1 LAPLS
6 RVFVRE
12 LAGVRGPGPIVSLY
26 LDVDGRRHVRPADY
40 EAVFER
46 MAKEHADPSARDLVK
61 RLEQV
66 RAWVKAGFDRSRVRG
81 VAAFC
86 GVGVW
91 ETIELPVP
99 VRSQL
104 VVNDTPHVAQLEAVL
119 DNHERMG
126 VLLVDR
132 QRARVFVLELGEMLD
147 RTELFDQLPR
157 HEDDGGDIRR
167 DQAQDHQDA
176 VTQHHLKRA
185 AEAAFAAWQEQRY
198 EHLVL
203 CVPEELDGELRRHLH
218 SYLQR
223 RVAARLGLP
232 AAASEADIRD
242 AVAEVE
248 LQIER
253 ERKAEVVHRLRVA
266 HASGNA
272 GLAGL
277 ETVLPALGERRVGT
291 LLVSLGYEAPGWRC
305 PSCAQLAAKGP
316 RCPTCAERM
325 AKVDDVVEEAIEEAL
340 TQDCRVEVCDGNADL
355 DVLGRIGAL
364 LRF

>member
-1 LAPLS
+1 MAPLS
-6 RVFVRE
+6 RAFVRD

-26 LDVDGRRHVRPADY
+26 LDVDGRRHLRPADY

-46 MAKEHADPSARDLVK
+46 LAKEHSEHKGDVPR

-66 RAWVKAGFDRSRVRG
+66 RSWVKAGFDRSRVRG
-81 VAAFC
+81 VVAFC

-119 DNHERMG
+119 DSHERIG
-126 VLLVDR
+126 VLLADR
-132 QRARVFVLELGEMLD
+132 QHARVFVLELGEMLD

-157 HEDDGGDIRR
+157 HEDDGGDRRR
-167 DQAQDHQDA
+167 DQLQDHQA
-176 VTQHHLKRA
+176 AAAQHHLKRA

-203 CVPEELDGELRRHLH
+203 CVPEELDGDVRRVLH
-218 SYLQR
+218 SYLQK
-223 RVAARLGLP
+223 RVAARLNLT
-232 AAASEADIRD
+232 ASASEAEIRD

-248 LQIER
+248 QQIER
-253 ERKAEVVHRLRVA
+253 ERKAELVHRLRVA

-277 ETVLPALGERRVGT
+277 EAVLPALGDRRVGT
-291 LLVSLGYEAPGWRC
+291 LLVSFGYEAPGWRC
-305 PSCAQLAAKGP
+305 VTCEHLAARGP
-316 RCPTCAERM
+316 RCPTCTVTM
-325 AKVDDVVEEAIEEAL
+325 TKVDDVVEEAIEDAL
-340 TQDCRVEVCDGNADL
+340 TQDCQVEVCDGDADL

>member
-1 LAPLS
+1 LATLS
-6 RVFVRE
+6 RAFVRE
-12 LAGVRGPGPIVSLY
+12 LAGVRGPGPIVSAY
-26 LDVDGRRHVRPADY
+26 LNVDGSRYVRPADY

-46 MAKEHADPSARDLVK
+46 MARPHISPSARDLVK
-61 RLEQV
+61 RIHQIRRFV
-66 RAWVKAGFDRSRVRG
+66 QTGFDRSRVRG

-119 DNHERMG
+119 DNHERIG
-126 VLLVDR
+126 VLLADR
-132 QRARVFVLELGEMLD
+132 QHARVFVLELGEMLD

-157 HEDDGGDIRR
+157 HEDDGGDQRR
-167 DQAQDHQDA
+167 DRAQDHEAA
-176 VTQHHLKRA
+176 VVQRHLKRA

-203 CVPEELDGELRRHLH
+203 CAPEELGGDVERNLH

-223 RVAARLGLP
+223 RVAARLPLVP
-232 AAASEADIRD
+232 TASEAEIRD
-242 AVAEVE
+242 AVATVE
-248 LQIER
+248 QEIER
-253 ERKAEVVHRLRVA
+253 DRKAELVHRLRVA

-277 ETVLPALGERRVGT
+277 EDVLAALAGKRVGT
-291 LLVSLGYEAPGWRC
+291 LLVSAGFEAEGWRC
-305 PSCAQLAAKGP
+305 AACGGLAPRGP
-316 RCPTCAERM
+316 RCPTCDEAM

-340 TQDCRVEVCDGNADL
+340 TQDCRVEVCDGHADL

-364 LRF
+364 LRV

>member
-1 LAPLS
+1 
-6 RVFVRE
+6 
-12 LAGVRGPGPIVSLY
+12 VSLY
-26 LDVDGRRHVRPADY
+26 LDVDGRRFVRPADY

-46 MAKEHADPSARDLVK
+46 LARGHSEGGDLAK

-66 RAWVKAGFDRSRVRG
+66 RSWVKAGFDRSRVRG

-91 ETIELPVP
+91 ETIELPVS

-104 VVNDTPHVAQLEAVL
+104 VVNDTPHVGQLEAVL
-119 DNHERMG
+119 DSHERIG
-126 VLLVDR
+126 VLLADR
-132 QRARVFVLELGEMLD
+132 QHARVFVLELGEMLD

-157 HEDDGGDIRR
+157 HEDDGGDMRR
-167 DQAQDHQDA
+167 DEARDRQAAA
-176 VTQHHLKRA
+176 VQAHLKRA
-185 AEAAFAAWQEQRY
+185 ADAAFAAWQEQRY

-203 CVPEELDGELRRHLH
+203 GVPEELDSDLRRYLH
-218 SYLQR
+218 SYLQQ

-232 AAASEADIRD
+232 ATASEAELGD
-242 AVAEVE
+242 AVADVE

-253 ERKAEVVHRLRVA
+253 DRKAEVVHRLRVA
-266 HASGNA
+266 HASGNT

-277 ETVLPALGERRVGT
+277 DDVLPALGDRRVGT
-291 LLVSLGYEAPGWRC
+291 LLVSLGYNAPGWRC
-305 PSCAQLAAKGP
+305 EGCGRLAVKGP
-316 RCPTCAERM
+316 RCPTCEKTM
-325 AKVDDVVEEAIEEAL
+325 GKVDDVVEEAIEEAL
-340 TQDCRVEVCDGNADL
+340 VQDCRVEVCDGNADL

>member
-1 LAPLS
+1 VAQLS
-6 RVFVRE
+6 RAFVRE
-12 LAGVRGPGPIVSLY
+12 LAGVQGPGPIVSLY

-40 EAVFER
+40 QAAFER
-46 MAKEHADPSARDLVK
+46 MVRPHTNGAASDLVK
-61 RLEQV
+61 RLQQV
-66 RAWVKAGFDRSRVRG
+66 RTHVNEGFDRSRVRG
-81 VAAFC
+81 VAVFC

-99 VRSQL
+99 VRNQL
-104 VVNDTPHVAQLEAVL
+104 IVNDTPHVGQLEAVL
-119 DNHERMG
+119 DNHERIG
-126 VLLVDR
+126 VLLADR
-132 QRARVFVLELGEMLD
+132 QHARVFVLELGEMLD

-167 DQAQDHQDA
+167 DQAQDHQAA
-176 VTQHHLKRA
+176 VTQRHLKRA
-185 AEAAFAAWQEQRY
+185 ADAAFAAWQEQRY

-203 CVPEELDGELRRHLH
+203 CGPEELVGTLERDLH
-218 SYLQR
+218 SYLHR
-223 RVAARLGLP
+223 RVAARLSLP
-232 AAASEADIRD
+232 ATASEAEIRA
-242 AVAEVE
+242 AVADVE

-253 ERKAEVVHRLRVA
+253 DRKAELVHRLRVA

-277 ETVLPALGERRVGT
+277 EAVLPALGDRRVGT

-305 PSCAQLAAKGP
+305 AGCEHLAPKGP
-316 RCPTCAERM
+316 TCGTCGQAMTR
-325 AKVDDVVEEAIEEAL
+325 VDDVVEEAIEDAL
-340 TQDCRVEVCDGNADL
+340 NQDCRVEVCDGNADL

>member
-1 LAPLS
+1 MPPLS
-6 RVFVRE
+6 RAFVRE
-12 LAGVRGPGPIVSLY
+12 LAGVRGPGPVVSLY
-26 LDVDGRRHVRPADY
+26 LDVDGSRYVRPADY
-40 EAVFER
+40 EAAFER
-46 MAKEHADPSARDLVK
+46 MAKEQAEHRGDVPK
-61 RLEQV
+61 RIEQV
-66 RAWVKAGFDRSRVRG
+66 RSWVKAGFDRSRVRG
-81 VAAFC
+81 VAAFS

-91 ETIELPVP
+91 ETIELPVR

-119 DNHERMG
+119 DNHERIG
-126 VLLVDR
+126 VLVADR
-132 QRARVFVLELGEMLD
+132 QHARVFVLELGELLD

-157 HEDDGGDIRR
+157 HEEGGDA
-167 DQAQDHQDA
+167 AQDLHAAA
-176 VTQHHLKRA
+176 VQHHLKRA
-185 AEAAFAAWQEQRY
+185 AQAAFAAYQEQRY

-203 CVPEELDGELRRHLH
+203 CVPEELDGEVRHDLH
-218 SYLQR
+218 SYLQQ
-223 RVAARLGLP
+223 RVAARLTLP
-232 AAASEADIRD
+232 ATASEAEIRS

-248 LQIER
+248 QQIER

-277 ETVLPALGERRVGT
+277 EAVLPALGERRVGT
-291 LLVSLGYEAPGWRC
+291 LLVSAGYEAPGWRC
-305 PSCAQLAAKGP
+305 PACAQLAAKGP
-316 RCPTCAERM
+316 RCPTCEARM

-340 TQDCRVEVCDGNADL
+340 NQDCRVEMCEGNADL

>member
-1 LAPLS
+1 
-6 RVFVRE
+6 
-12 LAGVRGPGPIVSLY
+12 
-26 LDVDGRRHVRPADY
+26 
-40 EAVFER
+40 
-46 MAKEHADPSARDLVK
+46 
-61 RLEQV
+61 
-66 RAWVKAGFDRSRVRG
+66 
-81 VAAFC
+81 
-86 GVGVW
+86 
-91 ETIELPVP
+91 

-119 DNHERMG
+119 DNHERIG
-126 VLLVDR
+126 VLVADR
-132 QRARVFVLELGEMLD
+132 QHARVFVVELGEMLD

-157 HEDDGGDIRR
+157 HEDAARDI
-167 DQAQDHQDA
+167 AQDQHA
-176 VTQHHLKRA
+176 AATQHHLKRA

-203 CVPEELDGELRRHLH
+203 CVPEELDGEVRRDLH
-218 SYLQR
+218 SYLQQ
-223 RVAARLGLP
+223 RVAARLTLP
-232 AAASEADIRD
+232 ATASEAEIRT

-248 LQIER
+248 QQIER
-253 ERKAEVVHRLRVA
+253 DRKAELVHRLRVA

-316 RCPTCAERM
+316 RCPTCEGRM
-325 AKVDDVVEEAIEEAL
+325 TKVDDVVEEAIEEAL
-340 TQDCRVEVCDGNADL
+340 NQDCRVEVCDGNADL

>member
-1 LAPLS
+1 MAPLS
-6 RVFVRE
+6 RAFVRE
-12 LAGVRGPGPIVSLY
+12 LAGVRGPGPIVSIY
-26 LDVDGRRHVRPADY
+26 LDVDGRRYVRPADY

-46 MAKEHADPSARDLVK
+46 MAKTQAEHRGDVPK

-104 VVNDTPHVAQLEAVL
+104 IVNDTPHVAQLEAVL
-119 DNHERMG
+119 DSHERIG
-126 VLLVDR
+126 VLLADR

-157 HEDDGGDIRR
+157 GEDDGELDR
-167 DQAQDHQDA
+167 DQVHDHQA
-176 VTQHHLKRA
+176 AIVQHHLKRA
-185 AEAAFAAWQEQRY
+185 AGAAFAAWQEQRY

-203 CVPEELDGELRRHLH
+203 CVPEELDGEVRRVLH

-223 RVAARLGLP
+223 RVAARLALTP
-232 AAASEADIRD
+232 TASEADIRT
-242 AVAEVE
+242 AVADVE

-253 ERKAEVVHRLRVA
+253 ERQAELVHRLRVA

-277 ETVLPALGERRVGT
+277 DAVLPALGNRRVGT
-291 LLVSLGYEAPGWRC
+291 LLVSLGYETEGWRC
-305 PSCAQLAAKGP
+305 ATCEHLAAVGP
-316 RCPTCAERM
+316 RCPTCGEQM
-325 AKVDDVVEEAIEEAL
+325 AKVDDVVEEAIEDAL